1 MTAKDTMIAQTGG
14 EILAEEQVARLTK
27 LPAPQQAYDAL
38 NSGIV
43 KVFTSANFGGASFM
57 IDTEDYASGQ
67 RHRLLAENYNKAC
80 WVTWNLPVGTVMTMM
95 ELDKT
100 PEKNQPIADP
110 RGCGRTVELV
120 GTGKTEA
127 VDLTRV
133 YMTTC
138 VKGFWWRELDL
149 SMGAVE
155 IFDGNGSQIVETQ
168 AYHRQT
174 IFLSEWAP
182 GVIYSFNF

>member
-1 MTAKDTMIAQTGG
+1 MTI
-14 EILAEEQVARLTK
+14 I
-27 LPAPQQAYDAL
+27 
-38 NSGIV
+38 
-43 KVFTSANFGGASFM
+43 
-57 IDTEDYASGQ
+57 
-67 RHRLLAENYNKAC
+67 
-80 WVTWNLPVGTVMTMM
+80 

-100 PEKNQPIADP
+100 PEGNQPIVDP

-138 VKGFWWRELDL
+138 VKGFWWQEVDL
-149 SMGAVE
+149 SIGAVE
-155 IFDGNGSQIVETQ
+155 IFNGNRSRIVKTQ

>member
-1 MTAKDTMIAQTGG
+1 MTAQNTMIGQTGG

-27 LPAPQQAYDAL
+27 LPAPQQAYDAV
-38 NSGIV
+38 NSGVV
-43 KVFTSANFGGASFM
+43 KVFTSANFGGASFT

-138 VKGFWWRELDL
+138 VKGFWWREVDL
-149 SMGAVE
+149 SMGGRRD
-155 IFDGNGSQIVETQ
+155 F
-168 AYHRQT
+168 
-174 IFLSEWAP
+174 
-182 GVIYSFNF
+182 